1 MKRTKPSNAPPKTP
15 APPLLV
21 GLLAATMPE
30 TPSMAVRDA
39 ERQIPTPFDIPYTM
53 HTDPGLART
62 DSKYLARTHADVE
75 AAQIRTP
82 DPGLGL
88 SLRMRMP

>member
-1 MKRTKPSNAPPKTP
+1 MKAPKK
-15 APPLLV
+15 PPLLV

-30 TPSMAVRDA
+30 APSMALIDA
-39 ERQIPTPFDIPYTM
+39 ERQLPAPFDIPYTM
-53 HTDPGLART
+53 HTDAGLART

-75 AAQIRTP
+75 AAQIRKP